1 MYEGVYLTPRTVFYI
16 ENSKYG
22 VRVKKRNSTIYTTS
36 STVTSKYEVPSCTI
50 VVELLAVYMLEYE
63 KVLHDG
69 V

>member
-1 MYEGVYLTPRTVFYI
+1 MFYI

-36 STVTSKYEVPSCTI
+36 STVTSKYEVPSCTT
-50 VVELLAVYMLEYE
+50 VVELLADVYMLKYE